1 MEGAEPMSTL
11 ERRIERLE
19 AVTKKKFEFT
29 ETDLELL
36 MSCLPP
42 DYAEQF
48 RQALIGRIGKHN
60 KQPTKSCE
68 HAQLENWKPLLK
80 LFPQEIKEK
89 ITAKLRERY
98 GLENKS

>member
-1 MEGAEPMSTL
+1 MEGAEPMSKL
-11 ERRIERLE
+11 ERRIEKLE
-19 AVTKKKFEFT
+19 AATKQKGEFV
-29 ETDLELL
+29 EADLELL
-36 MSCLPP
+36 ISYLPP

-48 RQALIGRIGKHN
+48 RQALIERIGKHN

-68 HAQLENWKPLLK
+68 HGQLENWKPLLK